1 MSDSFCWMSV
11 LRTVIE
17 CLLTSNHLIQLKF
30 LFPSTLPENPQLTTM
45 TYGSLFSHNAQQESL
60 AAASAAT
67 SNPLHS
73 EMKVDESE
81 EGKNQNVDVNELTL
95 INTQSLFIFE
105 S

>member
-1 MSDSFCWMSV
+1 M

-45 TYGSLFSHNAQQESL
+45 TYGSLFSHNAQQENL
-60 AAASAAT
+60 ASASIAAL
-67 SNPLHS
+67 NPLQN
-73 EMKVDESE
+73 EMKVDENE
-81 EGKNQNVDVNELTL
+81 EGRNQIVDVNELTL
-95 INTQSLFIFE
+95 MNTQSLFVLE

>member
-1 MSDSFCWMSV
+1 
-11 LRTVIE
+11 
-17 CLLTSNHLIQLKF
+17 
-30 LFPSTLPENPQLTTM
+30 M

-67 SNPLHS
+67 SNPLHN

-81 EGKNQNVDVNELTL
+81 EGKNQNVQTGKQNRQAEQNDK
-95 INTQSLFIFE
+95 SLFVFE